1 MMVRNR
7 ALVLAVLVGL
17 VVTSCD
23 DFFSTSW
30 GPSQEYD
37 ISKIKLE
44 QGNLDQW
51 KKKAVGNPDL
61 AKKLVEKIIG
71 ELSGKSGAEKA
82 AFQEA
87 GIELAIEQS
96 GMGTKILEVASS
108 DLSNIDSEAGVKDLL
123 QKVQSDLDGN
133 TTEAA
138 NNIATIASANSLLK
152 TKAGQA
158 PKFPRDDPYASTADA
173 SNVGLAV
180 MVLALAVAPE
190 IDTSKDLASQIPHLS
205 VDTESEPRAVTVT
218 ARASPTE
225 IVLAAYLNLIASD
238 TTSRFDDNVITSGI
252 KSAFIGG

>member
-17 VVTSCD
+17 VMISCD

-37 ISKIKLE
+37 ASKIKLE
-44 QGNLDQW
+44 QSNLDQW

-71 ELSGKSGAEKA
+71 ELSGKSGTEKA

-87 GIELAIEQS
+87 GIELAVEQS
-96 GMGTKILEVASS
+96 GMGMKILEVASS
-108 DLSNIDSEAGVKDLL
+108 DLSNINSEEGVKDLL
-123 QKVQSDLDGN
+123 HKVQSGLDEN
-133 TTEAA
+133 STAAAA
-138 NNIATIASANSLLK
+138 NNIATIANASSLLK

-158 PKFPRDDPYASTADA
+158 PKFPNNDPYASEADA

-180 MVLALAVAPE
+180 MVLALAVVPE
-190 IDTSKDLASQIPHLS
+190 IDTSKDLVGQIPHLGLN
-205 VDTESEPRAVTVT
+205 DDKGVTVKAYAT
-218 ARASPTE
+218 PTE
-225 IVLAAYLNLIASD
+225 TALAAYLNLIASD
-238 TTSRFDDNVITSGI
+238 TTGRFEDKVITGGI